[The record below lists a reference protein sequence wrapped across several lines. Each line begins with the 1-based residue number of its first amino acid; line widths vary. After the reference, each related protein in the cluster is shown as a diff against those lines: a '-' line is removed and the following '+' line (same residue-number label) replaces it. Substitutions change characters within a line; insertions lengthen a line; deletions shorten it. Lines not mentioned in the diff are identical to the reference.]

1 MRDPLKARDKL
12 RKAVEKEFLRL
23 KDANKG
29 NLERIAKELGVKR
42 QQMQQYA
49 KGTTVPADV
58 LLMAFLKQ
66 GSLIRIDDEDAKR
79 SESRWWEFSMTGQD
93 KGFQKPRPKPT
104 QMSLFDALQDL
115 QDDHLEVKIRK
126 KDAGRLEIGLEIGFK
141 KLGF

>member
-1 MRDPLKARDKL
+1 
-12 RKAVEKEFLRL
+12 
-23 KDANKG
+23 
-29 NLERIAKELGVKR
+29 
-42 QQMQQYA
+42 
-49 KGTTVPADV
+49 
-58 LLMAFLKQ
+58 
-66 GSLIRIDDEDAKR
+66 
-79 SESRWWEFSMTGQD
+79 MTGQD